1 MLQRTLNRV
10 RIQYASDLHLEFY
23 KSPPSFQT
31 LLKPVAPLLA
41 LAGDIGSP
49 QIPHYTD
56 FLRYCSEHWESV
68 FVVAGNHEF
77 YRRTYQHNLQ
87 LCGEVASQ
95 FPNVHFLHR
104 GRVELPQ
111 YGVTVLGATLWTDL
125 GTPYR
130 QEVAKDV
137 LSDYRNILVEKE
149 GVMADQRQV
158 RLLEPSDT
166 DRWHHDD
173 MTWLH
178 REIQENASIGRP
190 TIVIT
195 HHLPTYQLIATRYQ
209 QSPINFCFASD
220 CRGLL
225 RDPVRAW
232 ICGHTHTAINCTA
245 ETRRGHILLGV
256 NPLGYPNETTHS
268 GYCAEMFM
276 DISTEPVPVDERDP
290 LLIKSGLY
298 DHPTVDVGQLVGE
311 SSFAPGSQTPA
322 GLSQNSATEETLSD
336 VSFE

>member
-23 KSPPSFQT
+23 KSPPSFQK

-49 QIPHYTD
+49 QFPHYTE

-111 YGVTVLGATLWTDL
+111 YGVTVLGATLWSDV

-137 LSDYRNILVEKE
+137 LSDYRYIAVEKE
-149 GVMADQRQV
+149 EIGEERQV
-158 RLLEPSDT
+158 RPLEPSDT
-166 DRWHHDD
+166 DRWHHEDAA
-173 MTWLH
+173 WLH

-190 TIVIT
+190 VIVIT
-195 HHLPTYQLIATRYQ
+195 HHLPTYQLISARYQ

-220 CRGLL
+220 CRHLL

-232 ICGHTHTAINCTA
+232 ICGHTHTAMNYTA

-256 NPLGYPNETTHS
+256 NPRGYPNETTHS
-268 GYCAEMFM
+268 GYCAEIFM

-298 DHPTVDVGQLVGE
+298 DHPTADVGRLGEE
-311 SSFAPGSQTPA
+311 SSYELGSQTPA
-322 GLSQNSATEETLSD
+322 GQSQNSVTEETLSD

>member
-1 MLQRTLNRV
+1 
-10 RIQYASDLHLEFY
+10 
-23 KSPPSFQT
+23 
-31 LLKPVAPLLA
+31 
-41 LAGDIGSP
+41 
-49 QIPHYTD
+49 
-56 FLRYCSEHWESV
+56 V

-87 LCGEVASQ
+87 LCGEAVSQ

-111 YGVTVLGATLWTDL
+111 YGVTVLGATLWTDI

-137 LSDYRNILVEKE
+137 LSDYRYIAVEKK
-149 GVMADQRQV
+149 GVGEERQV
-158 RLLEPSDT
+158 RPLEPSDT
-166 DRWHHDD
+166 DRWHHEDA
-173 MTWLH
+173 TWLH

-195 HHLPTYQLIATRYQ
+195 HHLPTYQLISAQYH

-220 CRGLL
+220 CRNLL

-232 ICGHTHTAINCTA
+232 ICGHTHTAMNYTA

-256 NPLGYPNETTHS
+256 NPRGYPEETKHS

-298 DHPTVDVGQLVGE
+298 DHPTVDVGQIGE
-311 SSFAPGSQTPA
+311 ES
-322 GLSQNSATEETLSD
+322 LS
-336 VSFE
+336 